1 MIKALTKVPEAPY
14 YLRSVGLQEWNRIMP
29 VLVKNRMVNELS
41 LNIIAYACRCFEW
54 SFEEPYETNN
64 GTLAYEHPR
73 AMNDYIA
80 IMKEFGATALTGQ
93 RLKPVE
99 KKKKAPASSI
109 EE

>member
-1 MIKALTKVPEAPY
+1 MIKALTKVPEAPD
-14 YLRSVGLQEWNRIMP
+14 YLGRVGAREWNRIMP
-29 VLVKNRMVNELS
+29 VLVKYRIVNELS
-41 LNIIAYACRCFEW
+41 LNIIAYACRCYEW
-54 SFEEPYETNN
+54 SFEEPYKTNN

-73 AMNDYIA
+73 AMNDYIS

-99 KKKKAPASSI
+99 RKKKAPTSAI

>member
-1 MIKALTKVPEAPY
+1 MIKALTKTPEAPS
-14 YLRSVGLQEWNRIMP
+14 YLGSEGRAEWERIMP

-41 LNIIAYACRCFEW
+41 LNIIAYACRCYEW
-54 SFEEPYETNN
+54 SFEEPYTTNA

-93 RLKPVE
+93 RIKPVP
-99 KKKKAPASSI
+99 KKKRTASSAI
-109 EE
+109 ED